1 MMWVLIIGG
10 GVLLLLGALAL
21 WAVYL
26 WRRGEE
32 LWSEVTKLGRQ
43 AVQLAL
49 LAEKI
54 QTVPD
59 QTDLEALRR
68 RTSAGRRQP

>member
-10 GVLLLLGALAL
+10 GVLVLLVALVL
-21 WAVYL
+21 WGVYL

-43 AVQLAL
+43 ADRLAS
-49 LAEKI
+49 LADQIK
-54 QTVPD
+54 TVPD
-59 QTDLEALRR
+59 QTDLDALRR

>member
-10 GVLLLLGALAL
+10 GVLLLLGALVL
-21 WAVYL
+21 WGIYL
-26 WRRGEE
+26 WNRGEE

-43 AVQLAL
+43 ADQLAL

-59 QTDLEALRR
+59 QTDLDALRR
-68 RTSAGRRQP
+68 RTREGRRQP